1 MKLEDKATITIDEF
15 KAFLAGLICGKNGAI
30 PDKDDWVLIKKM
42 LDKVYMEPV
51 YIKEPYQPAYYPFWY
66 STPGISPNTYKPA
79 PYTPNVWCTSGGEP
93 SDVFSSISK
102 TLGTATSTVG
112 LATTISPKTTT
123 SYTYTISGID
133 NGNNKS

>member
-51 YIKEPYQPAYYPFWY
+51 YIREQPYQPYYPFYWY
-66 STPGISPNTYKPA
+66 STPGISPSYKPA

-112 LATTISPKTTT
+112 LATTISPNATT
-123 SYTYTISGID
+123 SYTISGID